1 MSRLEMRV
9 SARDGLA
16 LHLYCWQ
23 PAGAPRGVLLATH
36 GHGEYAVKYT
46 HVAEALNAGGYVYCG
61 YDTRGHGRS
70 GGPRGHVPR
79 YEAFLSDLHQVREAV
94 EGMFPN
100 LPLFLLG
107 HSLGGQITLAY
118 LIERQPSIAGAVISA
133 PWLRSIFT
141 PPAWKMMLARALAN
155 AAPDFQQDTGLDAAV
170 PMTHDEALKNAYP
183 EPHLSHS
190 LMSARLGTEALARGE
205 AIFRRAAEVRAPLFL
220 LHGEADGVFA
230 ASDSQMFFDRVGA
243 SDKTFRVYPGLY
255 HEILNETERRIV
267 FADILNWLN
276 ARA

>member
-1 MSRLEMRV
+1 MSHLEMV
-9 SARDGLA
+9 VGARDGLP
-16 LHLYCWQ
+16 LHLYCWP

-36 GHGEYAVKYT
+36 GHGEYTLKYT
-46 HVAEALNAGGYVYCG
+46 HVAEALNAGGYAYCG

-94 EGMFPN
+94 EEMFPA

-118 LIERQPSIAGAVISA
+118 LIERQPSIAGAVVSA
-133 PWLRSIFT
+133 PWLRPIFT
-141 PPAWKMMLARALAN
+141 PPAWKMMLARVLSG
-155 AAPDFQQDTGLDAAV
+155 AAPAFQQDTGLDAAV
-170 PMTHDEALKNAYP
+170 PMTHDEVLKNAYP

-190 LMSARLGTEALARGE
+190 LMSARLGMEALARGE
-205 AIFRRAAEVRAPLFL
+205 AVFQRAAEVRAPLLL

-230 ASDSQMFFDRVGA
+230 ASDSQAFFERVGA
-243 SDKTFRVYPGLY
+243 PDKTFRIYPGLY
-255 HEILNETERRIV
+255 HEILNETERRTV
-267 FADILNWLN
+267 FADILSWLD
-276 ARA
+276 ARV